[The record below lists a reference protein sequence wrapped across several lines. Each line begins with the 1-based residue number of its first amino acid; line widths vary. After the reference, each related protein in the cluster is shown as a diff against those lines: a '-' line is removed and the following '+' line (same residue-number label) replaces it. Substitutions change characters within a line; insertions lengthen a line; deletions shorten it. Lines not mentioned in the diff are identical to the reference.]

1 MISDWMD
8 VFNEVYKEAVRGI
21 GIHGDLMFTHQG
33 YGVLREEVDEV
44 VAELDKL
51 TDLKSALWDAIKAD
65 DVAGLHKEAVHV
77 AAVAG
82 LHKEAV
88 HVAAVA
94 VRLARLSSP
103 DLARISD
110 HD

>member
-44 VAELDKL
+44 VAELDRL

-65 DVAGLHKEAVHV
+65 DA
-77 AAVAG
+77 AG